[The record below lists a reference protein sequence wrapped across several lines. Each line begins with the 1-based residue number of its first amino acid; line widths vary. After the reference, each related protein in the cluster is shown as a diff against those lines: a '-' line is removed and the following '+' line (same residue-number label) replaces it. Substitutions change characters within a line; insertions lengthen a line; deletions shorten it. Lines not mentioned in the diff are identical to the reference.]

1 MKDKS
6 VNRIFPIATL
16 LYIAT
21 NLTACNPSVSQPGTI
36 NQNTISQN
44 NQKPNP
50 SGTDLLSEGKVPP
63 STSPVGPISPG
74 GSSLPNH
81 TGNGT
86 GVQPPS
92 GNAQSSVAN
101 LRLNA
106 ASRFLS
112 AKGESLKLQVEL
124 FDAKGQIVPEQAGL
138 VWSSSRPQ
146 DFSVDPSGKVTALT
160 EIGFSEIGVRL
171 AGTELKASLIINVL
185 TTNEL
190 NSSGS
195 STTEPANDVTFNGG
209 FF

>member
-1 MKDKS
+1 M
-6 VNRIFPIATL
+6 NRFFSLVSILFFSTG
-16 LYIAT
+16 
-21 NLTACNPSVSQPGTI
+21 LTACNPPASLPAAV
-36 NQNTISQN
+36 NQNSPTQSNQN
-44 NQKPNP
+44 PALQPP
-50 SGTDLLSEGKVPP
+50 PTEGKAPA
-63 STSPVGPISPG
+63 STAPVGPSSPG
-74 GSSLPNH
+74 GSTQP
-81 TGNGT
+81 NGT
-86 GVQPPS
+86 GTQPAQ

-171 AGTELKASLIINVL
+171 SGTELKASLIINVI